1 MGSLRGGHAACFLR
15 GTDAAPRR
23 REPHRKDVKIIL
35 EAWIKDND
43 KDHTQR
49 GVENQVKGK
58 GKEIKG
64 NVRETVGDMTDN
76 ESEQIK
82 GKAQK
87 YEGKAQQKF
96 GKAERKLDEKI

>member
-1 MGSLRGGHAACFLR
+1 MGPLRGGHAACFLW
-15 GTDAAPRR
+15 GTDVTPQRR
-23 REPHRKDVKIIL
+23 DPQRTNVQILL
-35 EAWIKDND
+35 EACIMD
-43 KDHTQR
+43 KDKDLTQR

>member
-1 MGSLRGGHAACFLR
+1 MGPLRGGHAACFLQ
-15 GTDAAPRR
+15 GTDATPAAPRFPKN
-23 REPHRKDVKIIL
+23 ECSILL
-35 EAWIKDND
+35 EACIMD
-43 KDHTQR
+43 KDKDLTQR
-49 GVENQVKGK
+49 GAENQVKGK

-64 NVRETVGDMTDN
+64 NIRETVGDMTDN
-76 ESEQIK
+76 ESEQVK